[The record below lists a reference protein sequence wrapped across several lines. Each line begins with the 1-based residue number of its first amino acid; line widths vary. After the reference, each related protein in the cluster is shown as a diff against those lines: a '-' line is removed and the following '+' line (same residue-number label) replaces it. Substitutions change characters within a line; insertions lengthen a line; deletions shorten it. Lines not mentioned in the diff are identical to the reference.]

1 MTGKQDDIMK
11 NWFITGVSS
20 GLGAAL
26 AEALLDRGDT
36 VVGTVRL
43 PAAQAHFTQLAP
55 GRSHALL
62 LDVTDEAAVHTALG
76 EAETLT
82 GGLDYVVNNAGH
94 GMTGAIE
101 ETGLAQ
107 ARALFDVNVFGAMAV
122 IQAALPYM
130 RARRSGHI
138 VNITSVSGLAAWAGT
153 ALYGASKFAL
163 ECIGRTLAQEVAPL
177 GINVTNIAPG
187 GLKTHFA
194 GAGLVDAEKHIAD
207 YAMTAHIAR
216 PTLLGGHEPSDVRLA
231 VDAILAA
238 LSADV
243 PPLLLLLGP
252 DALKYAE
259 YEFAMLAD
267 QIARWKPLTLSTV
280 AEPAEAA
287 A

>member
-1 MTGKQDDIMK
+1 MA

-26 AEALLDRGDT
+26 AQALLDRGDT
-36 VVGTVRL
+36 VVGTVRQS
-43 PAAQAHFTQLAP
+43 AAQSRFAQLAP

-62 LDVTDEAAVHTALG
+62 LDVIDEAAVHAALAK
-76 EAETLT
+76 AEMLT

-130 RARRSGHI
+130 RARRRGHI

-163 ECIGRTLAQEVAPL
+163 ECLGRTLAQEVAPL
-177 GINVTNIAPG
+177 GIKVTNVAPG

-194 GAGLVDAEKHIAD
+194 GAGLIDADKHIED
-207 YAMTAHIAR
+207 YATTAHIAR
-216 PTLLGGHEPSDVRLA
+216 PTLLGGHEPSDVTLA
-231 VDAILAA
+231 ADAILNA
-238 LSADV
+238 LADDE

-267 QIARWKPLTLSTV
+267 QISKWKPLTLSTV